1 MNTRHDLRVP
11 RILSVRPMCLSV
23 IHLVFVG
30 ALLVPATGKSGDPGA
45 AGERAEFLRVVV
57 AAPALSAAAQRA
69 GAARERIESAG
80 RLADPEVEGMTS
92 RMNGPMGERATM
104 YELNVRQPLPKRG
117 ERAADRDRARAGV
130 AMAEADYASMAG
142 ELAADTAMALAEADG
157 AAARIRL
164 LETQLGRLDVVLR
177 SVEARLA
184 TGGRL
189 ADRLTVQTRAAEM
202 QMMIAEERD
211 MAADALAA
219 ARGRLGLPPESPL
232 PAYVAPAAAEV
243 IAAEAAP
250 SRLATARAD
259 EALAMANLARATAKP
274 GTAVGLRIERARTGM
289 GDEDT
294 VGLAFM
300 SEIPWR
306 SRRYARAEVRAAEAE
321 RSAAQAD
328 RSAAEFRISA
338 AVARVERAERLADTA
353 RRLSAGTVGRL
364 TAEYDALIRSAGVP
378 GAGESTVLQ
387 TVALLEKSTD
397 TEKQVVQAELA
408 VRAARAELWRY
419 LPTERFLNPNH

>member
-1 MNTRHDLRVP
+1 VNTCHDLRAE
-11 RILSVRPMCLSV
+11 RIQPVRPMRLTAFRFA
-23 IHLVFVG
+23 FV
-30 ALLVPATGKSGDPGA
+30 ALLLPAMGRAQEVGGGGD
-45 AGERAEFLRVVV
+45 RAEFLRVVV

-92 RMNGPMGERATM
+92 RMNGPLGERTTM

-142 ELAADTAMALAEADG
+142 ELAADTAMALAEAEG
-157 AAARIRL
+157 ATARIRL

-202 QMMIAEERD
+202 QMMMAEERN

-219 ARGRLGLPPESPL
+219 ARGRLGLPPEAPL
-232 PAYVAPAAAEV
+232 PAY
-243 IAAEAAP
+243 AAEAAP

-259 EALAMANLARATAKP
+259 EAMAMANMARATAKP
-274 GTAVGLRIERARTGM
+274 GTAVGLRVERARTGM

-338 AVARVERAERLADTA
+338 AVARVERAERLANTA
-353 RRLSAGTVGRL
+353 RRLSAETVGRL
-364 TAEYDALIRSAGVP
+364 TAEYDALVRSAGVP

-387 TVALLEKSTD
+387 TVALLEKATD
-397 TEKQVVQAELA
+397 TEKQVIQAELA
-408 VRAARAELWRY
+408 VQVARAELWRY
-419 LPTERFLNPNH
+419 LPTEQFLNPNH